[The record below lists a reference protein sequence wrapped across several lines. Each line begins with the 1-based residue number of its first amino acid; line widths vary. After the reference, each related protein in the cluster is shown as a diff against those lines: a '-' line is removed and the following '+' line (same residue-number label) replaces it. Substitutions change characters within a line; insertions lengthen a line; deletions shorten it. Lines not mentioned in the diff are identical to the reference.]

1 MSKITCSVIEDMLP
15 LYKEELLSEDSKVLV
30 EEHLKECSKCQAYL
44 KDLNSTINSTEDS
57 SKGLGTILGSSTNNS
72 EGLLEESDKAPLL
85 AIRRKLE
92 YKKLLTIA
100 CSVVIAIIFM
110 LAVYVHLT
118 TPILLPYSENLITIN
133 KLDNGALMA
142 TLSPEVAGY
151 EIDSFTDGRS
161 ESNEDPYYH
170 ITLWTTLLREY
181 FPKDVGESF
190 IINRP
195 GEKGYTPVRGI
206 FYQGPETEGVSYG
219 AQVIYGSGLPDG
231 GGMAVLPR
239 LALNY
244 YFLLALILT
253 VIGSVIT
260 LILRKH
266 PKGKN
271 IALRVTLIP
280 AAYIIGSLLVTGT
293 SGTTHTMLKD
303 FTSILLLMFPIY
315 FLMLLAL
322 KLVEY
327 RKYKG

>member
-15 LYKEELLSEDSKVLV
+15 LYKEELLSEDSKTLV

-44 KDLNSTINSTEDS
+44 KELSSPIDSKADS
-57 SKGLGTILGSSTNNS
+57 SSNT
-72 EGLLEESDKAPLL
+72 DKAPLL
-85 AIRRKLE
+85 AIR
-92 YKKLLTIA
+92 KKLQHKKYITIA

-110 LAVYVHLT
+110 LTAYVHLT
-118 TPILLPYSENLITIN
+118 APILLPYSEDLITFD

-151 EIDSFTDGRS
+151 EIGSFTDGRS
-161 ESNEDPYYH
+161 ESTEDQYYH

-181 FPKDVGESF
+181 FPKDKAESF
-190 IINRP
+190 IINRA

-206 FYQGPETEGVSYG
+206 FYQGPETEEASYG
-219 AQVIYGSGLPDG
+219 AQVIYGSGLPYE

-253 VIGSVIT
+253 VIGSVVT
-260 LILRKH
+260 LILKKH

-280 AAYIIGSLLVTGT
+280 AAYIIGSLLVTGI

-322 KLVEY
+322 KLIEY